1 VPVFALANAGVS
13 VSPRVIALAAQAPIT
28 IGIFLAYLAGKPTAV
43 AGAAWLITRA
53 SRGTIR
59 PPVGWAAVLGGGAI
73 AGIGFTA
80 SLLIANLAFTGQALT
95 EAKIGV
101 LGAAL
106 SAAALSVIVC
116 RLTALLPGP
125 VRVRA
130 LLGTARGLTD
140 LAAPVDP
147 DLDHVRG
154 PAGATVTG
162 AAVTVVEYG
171 DFECPLTHVAAPA
184 ARELLAGD
192 AGLRYVWRHL
202 PLPDV
207 HPHAQLA
214 AEAAEA
220 AAGQGKFWAMHDLLL
235 ANRGNLQAGHLI
247 GYAARL
253 DLNVSQFSGD
263 LVAHLHA
270 ARVARDIES
279 ADRSGVAGTPTFFIN
294 GRRHDGRQDL
304 ATLSKAIA
312 EARAQASAG
321 SEPG

>member
-1 VPVFALANAGVS
+1 
-13 VSPRVIALAAQAPIT
+13 
-28 IGIFLAYLAGKPTAV
+28 
-43 AGAAWLITRA
+43 
-53 SRGTIR
+53 
-59 PPVGWAAVLGGGAI
+59 
-73 AGIGFTA
+73 
-80 SLLIANLAFTGQALT
+80 
-95 EAKIGV
+95 
-101 LGAAL
+101 
-106 SAAALSVIVC
+106 
-116 RLTALLPGP
+116 
-125 VRVRA
+125 
-130 LLGTARGLTD
+130 
-140 LAAPVDP
+140 
-147 DLDHVRG
+147 
-154 PAGATVTG
+154 
-162 AAVTVVEYG
+162 VTVVEYG

-220 AAGQGKFWAMHDLLL
+220 AAGQGKFWPMHDLLL

-321 SEPG
+321 GEPG